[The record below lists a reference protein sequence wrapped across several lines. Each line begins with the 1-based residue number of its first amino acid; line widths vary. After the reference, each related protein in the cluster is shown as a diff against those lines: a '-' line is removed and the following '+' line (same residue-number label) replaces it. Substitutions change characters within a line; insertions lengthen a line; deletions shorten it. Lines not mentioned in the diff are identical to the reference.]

1 MNVVIVQT
9 VGQNDFVIQCGYCR
23 GRGLKPRQVVNYQ
36 IKSYSSETCDICN
49 GKGVLRVQ
57 VSDVLVPDARCQAT
71 GLEKADCAGDY
82 DWRVP
87 SKCVTC
93 QGVGARSLSGT
104 LKLVK

>member
-9 VGQNDFVIQCGYCR
+9 VDKNDFVIQCGYCR
-23 GRGLKPRQVVNYQ
+23 GRGLKPKEVVNYQ
-36 IKSYSSETCDICN
+36 IKSYTSYTCDICN

-57 VSDVLVPDARCQAT
+57 VTDILVPDARCQAT
-71 GLEKADCAGDY
+71 GLERADNPGSYSSDY
-82 DWRVP
+82 PV
-87 SKCVTC
+87 KCSTC